1 MWRFASAIT
10 VLEILLTVFTATLFS
25 ADYEAEAF
33 LTPEDLALVNMP
45 FEELTTKR
53 QTRLEALFGYDS
65 NMILARPRQTA
76 WVSVRVDQV
85 EVDFDA
91 RRRREE
97 NWATKSAAG
106 AWTILDDPGHD
117 DVGYTVR
124 HRTATSVRSELVRL
138 RGGRML
144 IVKVSSSELVGVPDE
159 ELAGCERRS
168 RILQERMLE
177 KLRWWSAATDGR
189 R

>member
-1 MWRFASAIT
+1 MWRFAAAIT
-10 VLEILLTVFTATLFS
+10 VMEIILTVFTASLFT
-25 ADYEAEAF
+25 ADYDADAF

-45 FEELTTKR
+45 FEELKTQR
-53 QTRLEALFGYDS
+53 QTRLEALLGYDS
-65 NMILARPRQTA
+65 NMILVGPRQNA
-76 WVSVRVDQV
+76 WVSVRVDQSR
-85 EVDFDA
+85 VDFDA

-97 NWATKSAAG
+97 NWAAKAAAG
-106 AWTILDDPGHD
+106 SWTVLDDPGHD

-124 HRTATSVRSELVRL
+124 HRSATSARSELVRF

-144 IVKVSSSELVGVPDE
+144 IAKVSRSELVGVPDE
-159 ELAGCERRS
+159 ELAGCERRA